1 MAVLIQSPTR
11 LPLPSRVAAP
21 SRPESSGLWL
31 LTAALFLLLI
41 VGRVTNFTAVNQAVK
56 KQPTSSMVLVP
67 QSFQLPSTHGALLAM
82 PVPAS
87 PRAAALTTAAQ

>member
-1 MAVLIQSPTR
+1 MAVLIQFPTR

-31 LTAALFLLLI
+31 LTAVLFLLLI

-56 KQPTSSMVLVP
+56 KQPASSMVLAP
-67 QSFQLPSTHGALLAM
+67 QKLQLPGTRGALLAL

-87 PRAAALTTAAQ
+87 PRAAVLTTAAQ